1 MLPELAADRI
11 VLIVAPRAARDG
23 MLDLTATLARR
34 GPVRV
39 LDGGNQ
45 FNAYYVARAVRRHAP
60 NLSEI
65 LSRIDLARAFTCYQ
79 MESLLLASAAA
90 WAPTVVLD
98 FLSTFYDENVSL
110 AERRRLLQRCAL
122 HLRRLSGH
130 APVVVSVQQAA
141 GAGAFPAGPFRA
153 PAGSAAGSAAGSG
166 APLPA
171 ALAERQSLLAILH
184 ETVDQVLEWQAPE
197 VVSPQLP
204 LFAEI

>member
-45 FNAYYVARAVRRHAP
+45 FNAYYVARAVRRHAT

-65 LSRIDLARAFTCYQ
+65 LARVDLARAFTCYQ
-79 MESLLLASAAA
+79 MEALLLASPAE
-90 WAPTVVLD
+90 WVPTVVLD
-98 FLSTFYDENVSL
+98 FLSTFYDENVPL

-122 HLRRLSGH
+122 HLRRLSRR
-130 APVVVSVQQAA
+130 APVVVSVQQH
-141 GAGAFPAGPFRA
+141 GYGAF
-153 PAGSAAGSAAGSG
+153 AAGSG
-166 APLPA
+166 AAMSGA
-171 ALAERQSLLAILH
+171 APLAERLNLLAILR
-184 ETVDQVLEWQAPE
+184 ESVDQVLEWQPPE
-197 VVSPQLP
+197 VISPQLP